1 MTRLKI
7 QLALGLLL
15 GVLTTATA
23 SELEGVDFLT
33 ATVVATAA
41 STIIA
46 PRFWWAG
53 LVVFWL
59 GQSVG
64 WSVANINEFTAD
76 PFRGAFSAL
85 FVPYVVSARSMLV
98 GAVIGGVLWH
108 LVDLR
113 RKRIAMGNA
122 AQEPCA

>member
-1 MTRLKI
+1 MTRLTL

-23 SELEGVDFLT
+23 PEFEGVDFLT

-41 STIIA
+41 STVIA

-53 LVVFWL
+53 LVAFWI

-64 WSVANINEFTAD
+64 WSITNINELTAD
-76 PFRGAFSAL
+76 PLSGAFRAL
-85 FVPYVVSARSMLV
+85 LVPYVVSSRSMLV
-98 GAVIGGVLWH
+98 GAVIGGALWH

-113 RKRIAMGNA
+113 RKRIAMRNA
-122 AQEPCA
+122 ACELSA